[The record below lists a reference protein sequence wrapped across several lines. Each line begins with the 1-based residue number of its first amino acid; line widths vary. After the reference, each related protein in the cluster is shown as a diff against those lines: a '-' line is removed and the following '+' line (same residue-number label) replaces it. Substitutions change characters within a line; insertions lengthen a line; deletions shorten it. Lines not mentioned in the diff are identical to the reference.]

1 MRIFITL
8 YLLSYSPE
16 TSKILANV
24 LSEITNKRIYKT
36 LLIMPQDVNS
46 SKMIDTFWEIL
57 TISKLKIICVVYI
70 QTTRTSRKTKSG
82 SIRKANRR
90 VLSEE
95 IITAP

>member
-46 SKMIDTFWEIL
+46 SKMIDTF
-57 TISKLKIICVVYI
+57 
-70 QTTRTSRKTKSG
+70 
-82 SIRKANRR
+82 
-90 VLSEE
+90 
-95 IITAP
+95 